1 VGDVQRD
8 QPKDVQPHETFVRH
22 PIHATVEEAAHL
34 RQVAAKGESTAT
46 PAILVGAVL
55 AFVVPLAAIIILLA
69 FVIAHLS

>member
-1 VGDVQRD
+1 
-8 QPKDVQPHETFVRH
+8 
-22 PIHATVEEAAHL
+22 VEEAAHL